1 MDRRTLLSSLPVLL
15 AGASASAAGRSLAPA
30 LQQASSTSRAPV
42 RPRRL
47 RPGDTVAIVAPAT
60 ATFFPVDL
68 DIARES
74 LEAMG
79 LKVIVGE
86 HIFARHGNLAGRD
99 EERAA
104 DLNGFFSDPT
114 VSGIVALRGG
124 WGSARLLPLLDY
136 DAIAANPKVLLGY
149 SDITALL
156 LAIHARTG
164 LVTFH
169 GPVASS
175 RWNRFAYGLMRRLI
189 FDGEALTFENVK
201 QVEPGELAQR
211 QHRIRTL
218 NPGTARGRLLGGNLT
233 VLTALLGSP
242 YLPDFS
248 GAILFLEDTNEA
260 PYRIDRMITQL
271 KLAGVLEE
279 VRGLVFGEC
288 TECDPGEGS
297 YGQLT
302 LEEILLDHV
311 KPLGIPAW
319 HGAMIGHIPRQFT
332 LPVGSE
338 VAIDA
343 GAGTIRMLAPA
354 VT

>member
-1 MDRRTLLSSLPVLL
+1 CWIRTRPSRSCRWSPRAERRRRHSAPSAARGWERNASVNRGPMDRRTLLSSLPPLL
-15 AGASASAAGRSLAPA
+15 FGASASAAGLRPRAHGARSPLAPDPWP
-30 LQQASSTSRAPV
+30 LTPSFQAGSTAARAPV

-79 LKVIVGE
+79 LKVLVGE

-99 EERAA
+99 EERA
-104 DLNGFFSDPT
+104 
-114 VSGIVALRGG
+114 
-124 WGSARLLPLLDY
+124 ARLLPLLDY

-271 KLAGVLEE
+271 KLAGVLDK

-288 TECDPGEGS
+288 TEC
-297 YGQLT
+297 Q
-302 LEEILLDHV
+302 
-311 KPLGIPAW
+311 
-319 HGAMIGHIPRQFT
+319 
-332 LPVGSE
+332 
-338 VAIDA
+338 
-343 GAGTIRMLAPA
+343 
-354 VT
+354 

>member
-1 MDRRTLLSSLPVLL
+1 MIDRRTLLTTFPALL
-15 AGASASAAGRSLAPA
+15 AGAPLLRTRQGGGVPPATVLAP
-30 LQQASSTSRAPV
+30 
-42 RPRRL
+42 RL
-47 RPGDTVAIVAPAT
+47 RAGDTVAIVAPAT

-79 LKVIVGE
+79 LKVVVGE
-86 HIFARHGNLAGRD
+86 HVLARHGNLAGRD

-104 DLNGFFSDPT
+104 DLNRFFADRT

-136 DAIAANPKVLLGY
+136 DVIRANPKVLLGY

-156 LAIHARTG
+156 LAVHARAG

-169 GPVASS
+169 GPVGVS
-175 RWNRFAYGLMRRLI
+175 RWNRFAYGHMRRLI
-189 FDGEALTFENVK
+189 FEGEALTFRNLR
-201 QVEPGELAQR
+201 QVEEGELAQR

-218 NPGTARGRLLGGNLT
+218 TPGTARGRLLGGNLT

-260 PYRIDRMITQL
+260 PYRIDRMMTQL
-271 KLAGVLEE
+271 KLAGVLDR
-279 VRGLVFGEC
+279 VHGLVFGEC
-288 TECDPGEGS
+288 TECQPGEGT

-302 LEEILLDHV
+302 LEEILIDHV

-332 LPVGSE
+332 LPVGAE
-338 VAIDA
+338 VSVDA

-354 VT
+354 VG